1 MMTWG
6 YGRKSFLRKCFAC
19 LKDPRLHK
27 KTYRG
32 KRKEFILEKVR
43 KEQLRFDAT
52 ETKAISIEYG
62 LAATEGMIAYG

>member
-1 MMTWG
+1 M
-6 YGRKSFLRKCFAC
+6 
-19 LKDPRLHK
+19 HK

-62 LAATEGMIAYG
+62 LAATEGMITYG

>member
-1 MMTWG
+1 MFCMARG
-6 YGRKSFLRKCFAC
+6 SC
-19 LKDPRLHK
+19 LHK